1 MTSQAENG
9 KRRRLSIKWQA
20 AIAATIFAVMLIIL
34 RGAVQLHFMREEL
47 TRVMSDTQFAM
58 VTRVADEIDNKLALH
73 LDLLTQ
79 YADAMPRDFTK
90 SREMMRSTL
99 RERTPL
105 LGLYDDILL
114 FGSDGQLIA
123 DLPSL
128 PERAQVNTAD
138 RPFFQEVLR
147 TARPVISQPVISKI
161 RKEPIIQMAAPIF
174 APDGHIAA
182 VLVGVIRL
190 NKDNFLAGLGN
201 AKNGKSGYFFL
212 VSKRPNPV
220 YVMHP
225 NHARILQP
233 RPEDSHGS
241 AEKALDGFEGT
252 IDSVNSAGMHGLFSF
267 KGLKSTNWILGAA
280 LPAEEAFAPLTL
292 MEQRTYLISVLAIV
306 LIAPVVWLAAW
317 FFLSPLSA
325 LRDAIQR
332 LRSNNAEFVPVPVLR
347 NDEIGD
353 LAGDFNLL
361 IAEREAAD
369 TRMRESESRLRMI
382 TDNMP
387 VLIAYVDRHL
397 RFRFTNKA
405 YGDWFGFEQDQLLG
419 SSVREF
425 VGGRIFDSI
434 KAHLESALTGE
445 RVTFEHVMH
454 TKGTKRMVEVTLV
467 PHGGSGEEVLGVYT
481 LIHDITERKKVE
493 DMLRRLVRVDT
504 LTQLPNR
511 HNFDE
516 RLAEAVARS
525 ERSHATLALMFL
537 DIDRFKAINDTLGH
551 QAGDEVLR
559 EFARRLS
566 ASVRSTDMVARLAG
580 DEFVVI
586 LEGMRDANEADLVA
600 RKILQSLVPPIELA
614 SGGRQVTTSIGIAVR
629 KLGQMDPAEL
639 LRHADRALYAAKRE
653 GRNRYHMDF
662 GEAQPAECDNSRQ
675 PAIV

>member
-1 MTSQAENG
+1 
-9 KRRRLSIKWQA
+9 
-20 AIAATIFAVMLIIL
+20 MLIIL

-47 TRVMSDTQFAM
+47 TRVMSDTQFAL
-58 VTRVADEIDNKLALH
+58 VTRVADEIDSKLALH

-90 SREMMRSTL
+90 SREKMQATL

-114 FGSDGQLIA
+114 FDADGQLIA

-128 PERAQVNTAD
+128 PERALLNTAD
-138 RPFFQEVLR
+138 RPFFQELMR

-182 VLVGVIRL
+182 VLVGVMRL

-201 AKNGKSGYFFL
+201 AKNGKSGYFF
-212 VSKRPNPV
+212 VISKRPNPV

-225 NHARILQP
+225 DHARIMQP
-233 RPEDSHGS
+233 RPDDAHGA

-252 IDSVNSAGMHGLFSF
+252 IDTVNSSGLHGLFSF
-267 KGLKSTNWILGAA
+267 KSLKATNWILGAA
-280 LPAEEAFAPLTL
+280 LPADEAFAPLKL
-292 MEQRTYLISVLAIV
+292 LEQRTYLISILAIV
-306 LIAPVVWLAAW
+306 LVAPVVWLTAW

-325 LRDAIQR
+325 LRDAIHR
-332 LRSNNAEFVPVPVLR
+332 LRGSTGNFVPVPILR
-347 NDEIGD
+347 HDEIGD
-353 LAGDFNLL
+353 LAGEFNLL
-361 IAEREAAD
+361 IAEREGAD
-369 TRMRESESRLRMI
+369 SRMRESENRLRMI

-387 VLIAYVDRHL
+387 ALIAYVDRHL

-405 YGDWFGFEQDQLLG
+405 WGDWFGLEQDQLLG

-425 VGGRIFDSI
+425 VGGRIFASI
-434 KAHLESALTGE
+434 EAHLDSALTGE

-454 TKGTKRMVEVTLV
+454 TKDSRRMVEVTLV
-467 PHGGSGEEVLGVYT
+467 PHGGGGEEVLGVYT

-493 DMLRRLVRVDT
+493 DMLRRLARVDA

-516 RLAEAVARS
+516 RLLEAIARS
-525 ERSHATLALMFL
+525 ERTHSPLALMFL
-537 DIDRFKAINDTLGH
+537 DIDRFKAINDNLGH

-566 ASVRSTDMVARLAG
+566 ASVRSTDLVARLAG

-586 LEGMRDANEADLVA
+586 LEGLRDANEAHLVA
-600 RKILQSLVPPIELA
+600 RKILQSMVPPVELA
-614 SGGRQVTTSIGIAVR
+614 AGSSQVTTSIGIAVR

-639 LRHADRALYAAKRE
+639 LRLADRALYTAKRE
-653 GRNRYHMDF
+653 GRNRYHFDF
-662 GEAQPAECDNSRQ
+662 GEAEIAQPEDSRQ
-675 PAIV
+675 RAAI